1 MYSALITMSTSDRDE
16 KSDVSSLSDY
26 EEAQTADDETALEMD
41 KMALNSSPSPL
52 AMEQVGSDAAES
64 SGDSPVA
71 DVDVDDEEDDSAG
84 VYEINDYTTA
94 TSWEKFVATIEE
106 CLRVWNL
113 QHGTASPPSS
123 TEDFYKKLSLG
134 KKEYKL
140 SYHFSSSSGVNRS
153 EEFGHFPE
161 AMSDLMDVTQDFPTR
176 APKLQRWFGVC
187 RFLLLTPV
195 TVSGRERE
203 VDISEASL
211 MLSSL
216 NLALSH
222 SGCALPAFVPVHSR
236 ARGTFLGYMSH
247 AGVRIR
253 FDTDTMSST
262 PESYNHLSGLLDLF
276 ITKLD
281 VPPSVIKKSTV
292 SARYTYVCD
301 EFGESLEQAIE
312 KSLKDSDQESILPT
326 DKYLLTPT
334 EEPVKSMHL
343 ACTWPAFPEGSFVD
357 NAVYSEFSALAAP
370 EWSLRTIFIDEEDA
384 GDMDGLLAR
393 GAKRMAALINEVE
406 RFSTVSSLLSA
417 DALEGTAYIQQF
429 ARNLTN
435 SLQSPT
441 IPSDEQLSLWLD
453 ELFSATNSES
463 ESESES
469 PVADSQSKKDDD
481 EKRTERSPSRFVS
494 RITSRSDLNQ
504 HAMNN
509 LKSAP
514 GGSLLSWLS
523 LQWSTLW
530 GLKALA
536 TFWIEFGRTLRHHW
550 ESRTLLPRMPVG
562 ELPDLK
568 YCLLY
573 QKLQMLN
580 YCIHRELSITSREK
594 SSHGDT
600 SPHDDGLG
608 RRGTLRR
615 ADGLFLKS
623 GAPMYAPVVQDPCPR
638 TEDEVERFQSM
649 LQRLSA
655 KERTRVQPE
664 LLSDMSAFKAAN
676 PGCDI
681 EDFLQWWS
689 PRARQQWPRN
699 TTRYDSASTVTD
711 GTSAEGVDTVD
722 AASDLDEE
730 EGSER
735 STGGRGG
742 GKACQSDE
750 VWQDLWQSAPAVPAN
765 EQKPL
770 FDCEREAEM
779 TLHYFDT
786 IEPVDLM
793 RQMFVVFQTS
803 IPWLLTR
810 SPAMNLKP
818 VQEAVQHL
826 QEVISMNCNFNMD
839 GAQLSSVVAAVT
851 ETESLAAKGAS
862 LLSLIPS
869 ELALVSEMLV
879 QGDCPIESETQRS
892 KVMEVFKH
900 HSSERLPNQLPP
912 PYAREFILRC
922 VAPKH
927 DASSRAVANRMYALL
942 RKKEFRIATAFG
954 ASEI

>member
-1 MYSALITMSTSDRDE
+1 MSTSDRDE

-26 EEAQTADDETALEMD
+26 EEAQTADDENAQEMEQ
-41 KMALNSSPSPL
+41 MTLNSLLSPL
-52 AMEQVGSDAAES
+52 AMEAGGSDAAES

-94 TSWEKFVATIEE
+94 TSWEKFVAAIEE

-123 TEDFYKKLSLG
+123 TEDCYKMLSLG

-222 SGCALPAFVPVHSR
+222 SGCALPAFVPVYSR
-236 ARGTFLGYMSH
+236 TRGTFLGYMSH

-253 FDTDTMSST
+253 FDTDTMTST

-312 KSLKDSDQESILPT
+312 KSLKDHDLESMPPT
-326 DKYLLTPT
+326 DEYLLTPV

-384 GDMDGLLAR
+384 DDMDGLLAR
-393 GAKRMAALINEVE
+393 GAKRMAALINEVQ

-453 ELFSATNSES
+453 ELFSASKSGCDSEI
-463 ESESES
+463 ESIPDDNHSRM
-469 PVADSQSKKDDD
+469 ADDD
-481 EKRTERSPSRFVS
+481 EKKTERSPSRFVS
-494 RITSRSDLNQ
+494 RITSRNDLPQ
-504 HAMNN
+504 HTLNH

-536 TFWIEFGRTLRHHW
+536 TFWIEFGRSLRHHW
-550 ESRTLLPRMPVG
+550 ESRTPLPRMPVG

-580 YCIHRELSITSREK
+580 YCIHRELSIRSHSRT
-594 SSHGDT
+594 HGDT
-600 SPHDDGLG
+600 SPHDDGLD

-615 ADGLFLKS
+615 AEGLFLKS
-623 GAPMYAPVVQDPCPR
+623 GSPMYAPVVQDPCPR

-689 PRARQQWPRN
+689 PRARQQQQQWPRSSQEPN
-699 TTRYDSASTVTD
+699 TSSTVTEA
-711 GTSAEGVDTVD
+711 TTEEGVDTVD
-722 AASDLDEE
+722 ASELDEE
-730 EGSER
+730 RGLEQ
-735 STGGRGG
+735 STAAAR

-750 VWQDLWQSAPAVPAN
+750 VWQDLWHSAPAVPAN

-803 IPWLLTR
+803 IPWLLAR
-810 SPAMNLKP
+810 SPAMSLKP
-818 VQEAVQHL
+818 VQDAVQHL
-826 QEVISMNCNFNMD
+826 QEVISTNCSFNMD
-839 GAQLSSVVAAVT
+839 GPQLSSVVSAVT

-869 ELALVSEMLV
+869 ELALVSEILV
-879 QGDCPIESETQRS
+879 QGDCPIESESQRS